1 MYQRVEFE
9 NYGPTMGDLAMMGY
23 PLFDDTWD
31 TYVTEYKPALCEKI
45 KRYYW
50 FNQIGAETPDRFRWF
65 LNAELERK
73 MPYYNQ
79 LYASQLIK
87 FDPMLNYA
95 LKTQG
100 RKIENL
106 CRVANTDNT
115 AIGKALR
122 NFVNSANKDGTFDG
136 NLTGKYGKDSERNIK
151 DDLTK
156 NEKERIIKEGTED
169 ITDTKDITVNTEG
182 TEDSTATGTK
192 GVTGSG
198 NESGT
203 FSETKNT
210 DGSKVQLYSDTP
222 QKDLSKNSV
231 RWDYLTNATHI
242 TTSEEMGDKIDTS
255 REYSNKEDTSTKD
268 ILDKD
273 TTGKET
279 TDETDTR
286 DRDYTEDITD
296 TKDTAQNET
305 TKDTYTEGQ
314 NTTEDTTQKTNEK
327 TSENGKED
335 TFKVDESSARTDEKH
350 TKDEGNNEFTS
361 GYINI
366 SPADLLKA
374 FRDTFINVDEMIIK
388 DLRFLFME
396 VF

>member
-9 NYGPTMGDLAMMGY
+9 DFEPTLGELAMMGY

-31 TYVTEYKPALCEKI
+31 TYVPEYKSALCEKI

-50 FNQIGAETPDRFRWF
+50 FNQIGAETPDRFRHF

-106 CRVANTDNT
+106 CRVASTDNT

-122 NFVNSANKDGTFDG
+122 NFVNSANVDGTFDG
-136 NLTGKYGKDSERNIK
+136 NLTGKYGKDSTRNIT

-156 NEKERIIKEGTED
+156 SEKESIIKEGTED
-169 ITDTKDITVNTEG
+169 ITDTKSITVNTEG
-182 TEDSTATGTK
+182 TEDSTTTGTK

-198 NESGT
+198 SESG
-203 FSETKNT
+203 SSNETKET
-210 DGSKVQLYSDTP
+210 TGSKVQLYSDTP
-222 QKDLSKNSV
+222 QKDLSKNSI
-231 RWDYLTNATHI
+231 RWDYLTNATNI
-242 TTSEEMGDKIDTS
+242 TTSEDMTDAITNS
-255 REYSNKEDTSTKD
+255 REYSNKEDTSTTD

-273 TTGKET
+273 TTKKET
-279 TDETDTR
+279 TAETDVR

-296 TKDTAQNET
+296 NKDTTQNDKTKDE
-305 TKDTYTEGQ
+305 YTEGRD
-314 NTTEDTTQKTNEK
+314 TTEDTKHKTNEK

-335 TFKVDESSARTDEKH
+335 SFKVDESSARTDEKH

-361 GYINI
+361 GYMNI
-366 SPADLLKA
+366 SAADLLKA